1 MSELV
6 EVFSLFSCMWIFF
19 VVDIQIPN
27 VIQLAKWVV
36 GSVPSWKEVL
46 LLQA

>member
-1 MSELV
+1 
-6 EVFSLFSCMWIFF
+6 MWILF

-27 VIQLAKWVV
+27 AIQLAKWVV